1 MQDTPAETPSGP
13 PPGRTVRP
21 EPDRPHRPGLFLPLA
36 ALLLTLSSL
45 VLGVVFTTAV
55 SADADSRTLFSLT
68 NTLATLTELVVIG
81 LGIASL
87 VVTATALRARRTPW
101 EPAVSDLC
109 TAIALIILSLPV
121 NLLPFGYDQLEPV
134 FAVVATLGAVAAFV
148 GLVFFLVAAARRRY
162 ASTGQLVSSLLVI
175 LTALITGAFSTG
187 LLDPVTQAL
196 LPWFGLSASAV
207 LTVLALVA
215 VTLRWMDRRTTPPT
229 HSSMDPAPAS
239 GRVPADTTLHT
250 LAGLRLLGTPAALL
264 VIMLAV
270 FQGTEGFVLVGV
282 ACLLALA
289 ALVSAVLEARR
300 RTHPRRTLDAVGAV
314 LVPLAV
320 LLTPAA
326 ILVFSI
332 NDDSGG
338 WGALVGLVIG
348 GIASILLGLIGLVF
362 TAVTAFSSR
371 SGLHRTWA
379 GRASAVA
386 TAATLVPAGL
396 VLPLIADGG
405 QILLPVALATALAG
419 LVFGCIEVA
428 RHSAAPARPLS
439 DGSVVNPYAAPHGQ
453 DQGQHR

>member
-1 MQDTPAETPSGP
+1 MDQFTARQASF
-13 PPGRTVRP
+13 
-21 EPDRPHRPGLFLPLA
+21 LLLPLA
-36 ALLLTLSSL
+36 ALLLALSSL
-45 VLGVVFTTAV
+45 VLRVVFTTAV
-55 SADADSRTLFSLT
+55 TADSDSRTLFSLT
-68 NTLATLTELVVIG
+68 NTLATLMEMVVIG
-81 LGIASL
+81 LGIASM
-87 VVTATALRARRTPW
+87 VVTATALRTRRTPR

-109 TAIALIILSLPV
+109 TGIALIILSLPLT
-121 NLLPFGYDQLEPV
+121 LLPFGYDQREPLFTV
-134 FAVVATLGAVAAFV
+134 LAALAAVTAFV
-148 GLVFFLVAAARRRY
+148 GLVFFLVAAARQRY
-162 ASTGQLVSSLLVI
+162 ASTGQLVSDLLVI
-175 LTALITGAFSTG
+175 LTALTTGAFSTG

-196 LPWFGLSASAV
+196 GTWFGLTTSAV

-215 VTLRWMDRRTTPPT
+215 VFLRWRDRRNTPPAR
-229 HSSMDPAPAS
+229 SSMDPAQASAQAPA
-239 GRVPADTTLHT
+239 GTTLRT

-264 VIMLAV
+264 LIMLAV
-270 FQGTEGFVLVGV
+270 IQGTEGFVLLGV

-289 ALVSAVLEARR
+289 ALVAAVLEARR

-371 SGLHRTWA
+371 SALHRTWA
-379 GRASAVA
+379 GRVSAGA
-386 TAATLVPAGL
+386 TAATLIPAGL
-396 VLPLIADGG
+396 VLPLIAVGG
-405 QILLPVALATALAG
+405 QLLLPVALATVLAG

-428 RHSAAPARPLS
+428 RLSAAPARPRS
-439 DGSVVNPYAAPHGQ
+439 DGSAVNPYAAPHDPGH
-453 DQGQHR
+453 GSHR

>member
-21 EPDRPHRPGLFLPLA
+21 EPDRPHRPGLLLPCA
-36 ALLLTLSSL
+36 ALLLALSSL
-45 VLGVVFTTAV
+45 VLGIVFTTAV
-55 SADADSRTLFSLT
+55 SADSDSRALFSLT
-68 NTLATLTELVVIG
+68 NTLSTLTELVVIG
-81 LGIASL
+81 LSVASL
-87 VVTATALRARRTPW
+87 VVTATALRTRRTPW

-109 TAIALIILSLPV
+109 TGIALIILSLPLT
-121 NLLPFGYDQLEPV
+121 LLPFGYDQMEPLFTV
-134 FAVVATLGAVAAFV
+134 LATLAAVMAFA
-148 GLVFFLVAAARRRY
+148 GLVFFLFAAARQRY
-162 ASTGQLVSSLLVI
+162 APTGQLVSALLVI
-175 LTALITGAFSTG
+175 LTALTTGAFSTG
-187 LLDPVTQAL
+187 LLDPVTKAL
-196 LPWFGLSASAV
+196 GTWFGLTASAV
-207 LTVLALVA
+207 LTVLALAA
-215 VTLRWMDRRTTPPT
+215 VILRWRERRNAPPAY
-229 HSSMDPAPAS
+229 SSKDPVPAA
-239 GRVPADTTLHT
+239 VQAPADTTLRT

-264 VIMLAV
+264 LIMLAV
-270 FQGTEGFVLVGV
+270 FQGTEGFVLLGV

-289 ALVSAVLEARR
+289 ALVAAVLEARR

-371 SGLHRTWA
+371 SALHRTWA

-386 TAATLVPAGL
+386 TAATLIPAGL
-396 VLPLIADGG
+396 VLPLIAMVWVPSYSKIEPQWFGFPFFYWYQLLWVFISAVITAFVYFKTKNAWKASGPQGG
-405 QILLPVALATALAG
+405 
-419 LVFGCIEVA
+419 A
-428 RHSAAPARPLS
+428 R
-439 DGSVVNPYAAPHGQ
+439 
-453 DQGQHR
+453 